1 MNERIKIK
9 VKQMLDRGAKGLLR
23 FRTAFLFSLF
33 LFLIVFCRVAYMPGE
48 TSFDELFPVSLGYI
62 LISLGSTILFSV
74 LWRLLLEWKHKVSLL
89 YEAVNIPA
97 LAGFYFL
104 WHMMPMNHYFAM
116 YVAGLS
122 FSLPCLCLFL
132 LQRQMATGLFPHVF
146 VSFVQ
151 AFGIAVLTMG
161 LGGICLLGINALL
174 VPIAWN
180 WGYAL
185 CAFSFVLVGI
195 NVFLSCFP
203 SEKECPRSAS
213 FLYLLKR
220 VFLPAYVIL
229 LAILY
234 GYIGKILFLWEMP
247 VGKMNWYASFA
258 VAVFSLFYFCLYEET
273 DNGSRQF
280 LKYGALALF
289 PVMVVQTLGIYIRFE
304 AYGLTAARYA
314 SMICSGFGLAVIAF
328 AFCRRASCPLF
339 LLAGIIGVLCSMT
352 PLNLID
358 VPVYDQ
364 GRRLEK
370 VLIKNQM
377 ISDGNLKPPVSITEE
392 DAEVLRSAYDYLKYS
407 EGAWRFPVVEQLKND
422 DRFTELLGSDYDQ
435 RRVIRSYEWNEIP
448 VTGYRRLI
456 HFRSDTTENHG
467 ELLITNGDEII
478 RLDIRPYLQKIK
490 EKGSGEQKGTA
501 ENMMYHVNETRVLR
515 FVWINYHWGK
525 EPHFMSEGYL
535 LEK

>member
-1 MNERIKIK
+1 MNERMK
-9 VKQMLDRGAKGLLR
+9 VKVEQMLNRGAQGLLR
-23 FRTAFLFSLF
+23 FRMAFLLSLL
-33 LFLIVFCRVAYMPGE
+33 LFLIVFFRVAYMPGE

-62 LISLGSTILFSV
+62 LISLGCTILFAV
-74 LWRLLLEWKHKVSLL
+74 LWRLLLEWKYKVSPL
-89 YEAVNIPA
+89 YEAVNIPV

-104 WHMMPMNHYFAM
+104 WQMMPMNHYFAM

-132 LQRQMATGLFPHVF
+132 LQRPMVTGLFPHVF
-146 VSFVQ
+146 VSFAR
-151 AFGIAVLTMG
+151 AFGIAVLTMV
-161 LGGICLLGINALL
+161 LGGICLLGINTLL
-174 VPIAWN
+174 ATIASAW
-180 WGYAL
+180 WYVL
-185 CAFSFVLVGI
+185 CTFSFVLVGI

-203 SEKECPRSAS
+203 CEEECPRSAS

-220 VFLPAYVIL
+220 IFLPAYVVL

-273 DNGSRQF
+273 DNGSRRF

-289 PVMVVQTLGIYIRFE
+289 PVMAVQALGIYIRFD
-304 AYGLTAARYA
+304 AYGLTAARYV

-328 AFCRRASCPLF
+328 ALFRRSARPLF
-339 LLAGIIGVLCSMT
+339 LLAGAIGVLCSMT

-364 GRRLEK
+364 GRRLER
-370 VLIKNQM
+370 VLVKNQM
-377 ISDGNLKPPVSITEE
+377 ISDGNPKPPASISDE

-407 EGAWRFPVVEQLKND
+407 EGAWRFPVVEQLGND

-435 RRVIRSYEWNEIP
+435 RRVIHSYEWNEIP

-456 HFRSDTTENHG
+456 HFRSDTTEIHG

-490 EKGSGEQKGTA
+490 EKGAGEQKGTA
-501 ENMMYHVNETRVLR
+501 ENMTYRVNEHRILY
-515 FVWINYHWGK
+515 FVWINYHWGND
-525 EPHFMSEGYL
+525 PHFMSEGYL

>member
-1 MNERIKIK
+1 
-9 VKQMLDRGAKGLLR
+9 MLNRGAKGLLR
-23 FRTAFLFSLF
+23 FRAAFLFSLL
-33 LFLIVFCRVAYMPGE
+33 LFLIVFCRVAYMPDE
-48 TSFDELFPVSLGYI
+48 TDFDELFPVSLGYI
-62 LISLGSTILFSV
+62 LISLGSTILFAV
-74 LWRLLLEWKHKVSLL
+74 LWRLLLEWKYKVSLL
-89 YEAVNIPA
+89 YEAVNIPV

-104 WHMMPMNHYFAM
+104 WQMMPMNHYFVM

-229 LAILY
+229 LMILY

-273 DNGSRQF
+273 DNGSRRF

-289 PVMVVQTLGIYIRFE
+289 PVMVVQALGIYIRFE

-328 AFCRRASCPLF
+328 AFFRRAACPLF

-364 GRRLEK
+364 DRRLEK
-370 VLIKNQM
+370 VLIKNQ
-377 ISDGNLKPPVSITEE
+377 
-392 DAEVLRSAYDYLKYS
+392 
-407 EGAWRFPVVEQLKND
+407 
-422 DRFTELLGSDYDQ
+422 
-435 RRVIRSYEWNEIP
+435 
-448 VTGYRRLI
+448 
-456 HFRSDTTENHG
+456 
-467 ELLITNGDEII
+467 
-478 RLDIRPYLQKIK
+478 
-490 EKGSGEQKGTA
+490 
-501 ENMMYHVNETRVLR
+501 
-515 FVWINYHWGK
+515 
-525 EPHFMSEGYL
+525 
-535 LEK
+535 

>member
-23 FRTAFLFSLF
+23 FCTAFLFSLF

-174 VPIAWN
+174 VPIAWS

-203 SEKECPRSAS
+203 CEKECPRSAS

-220 VFLPAYVIL
+220 VFLPAYAVL

-273 DNGSRQF
+273 DNGSRRF

-289 PVMVVQTLGIYIRFE
+289 PVMVVQALGIYIRFE

-328 AFCRRASCPLF
+328 AFFRRDAYPLF

-364 GRRLEK
+364 GRRLER
-370 VLIKNQM
+370 VLVKNQM
-377 ISDGNLKPPVSITEE
+377 INSGNLKPPVSITEE
-392 DAEVLRSAYDYLKYS
+392 DAEVLRSAYNYLKYS
-407 EGAWRFPVVEQLKND
+407 EGAWWFPVVEQLKND
-422 DRFTELLGSDYDQ
+422 DRFTELLGSAYDQ

-478 RLDIRPYLQKIK
+478 CLDIRPYLQEIK
-490 EKGSGEQKGTA
+490 EKGSGEQKETA
-501 ENMMYHVNETRVLR
+501 ENMTYRVNENRILH
-515 FVWINYHWGK
+515 FVWINYYWGK
-525 EPHFMSEGYL
+525 DPHFMSEGYL

>member
-74 LWRLLLEWKHKVSLL
+74 LWRKHKVSLL

-203 SEKECPRSAS
+203 SDA
-213 FLYLLKR
+213 R
-220 VFLPAYVIL
+220 VPPL
-229 LAILY
+229 
-234 GYIGKILFLWEMP
+234 
-247 VGKMNWYASFA
+247 
-258 VAVFSLFYFCLYEET
+258 
-273 DNGSRQF
+273 
-280 LKYGALALF
+280 
-289 PVMVVQTLGIYIRFE
+289 
-304 AYGLTAARYA
+304 
-314 SMICSGFGLAVIAF
+314 
-328 AFCRRASCPLF
+328 SCT
-339 LLAGIIGVLCSMT
+339 C
-352 PLNLID
+352 
-358 VPVYDQ
+358 
-364 GRRLEK
+364 
-370 VLIKNQM
+370 
-377 ISDGNLKPPVSITEE
+377 
-392 DAEVLRSAYDYLKYS
+392 
-407 EGAWRFPVVEQLKND
+407 
-422 DRFTELLGSDYDQ
+422 
-435 RRVIRSYEWNEIP
+435 
-448 VTGYRRLI
+448 
-456 HFRSDTTENHG
+456 
-467 ELLITNGDEII
+467 
-478 RLDIRPYLQKIK
+478 
-490 EKGSGEQKGTA
+490 
-501 ENMMYHVNETRVLR
+501 
-515 FVWINYHWGK
+515 
-525 EPHFMSEGYL
+525 
-535 LEK
+535 